1 MRSSIAMADFATY
14 LIPAL
19 AFASVAMIVFVFGQ
33 QYVTWSRINRRLPA
47 LPQADDIA
55 ADHPFQRLHAIIT
68 RRFDGRRFGVDG
80 PVRDKLRRELLQAGF
95 FKSYAVNYYI
105 FARIAAVL
113 VGPTAISLLTEL
125 APVDVPA
132 AAKIALVSLTALIA
146 IAAPDAYLSR
156 RRRLLQLR
164 YRQIFPDFID
174 LLVICIEAGLSL
186 EAGFDRVRG
195 EIFKQSVALGTN
207 LEIMGAEMRGGRS
220 TIEALES
227 FSDRLGLD
235 EAGAFVTMLRQ
246 SLELG
251 SDIGDALRVFSDEI
265 REKRLLR
272 AEEAA
277 NKLSVK
283 MVLPLG
289 LFIFPVVLLV
299 VMLPV
304 VIKLL
309 AVLR

>member
-1 MRSSIAMADFATY
+1 MGDFALY
-14 LIPAL
+14 LVPAL
-19 AFASVAMIVFVFGQ
+19 AFGAVATIVLLVGQ
-33 QYVTWSRINRRLPA
+33 RYGTWAQIHRRLPA
-47 LPQADDIA
+47 NAQADEIA
-55 ADHPFQRLHAIIT
+55 ADHPFPRLHDIIT
-68 RRFDGRRFGVDG
+68 RRFDARRFGIEG
-80 PVRDKLRRELLQAGF
+80 AARDKLRRQLIQAGF

-105 FARIAAVL
+105 FARVAVVL
-113 VGPTAISLLTEL
+113 VAPIAVYLITALSP
-125 APVDVPA
+125 APA
-132 AAKIALVSLTALIA
+132 AARILLVALTALIA
-146 IAAPDAYLSR
+146 IPAPDAYLSR
-156 RRRLLQLR
+156 RRRQLALR
-164 YRQIFPDFID
+164 YRQIFPDFLD
-174 LLVICIEAGLSL
+174 LLVICIEAGLGL
-186 EAGFDRVRG
+186 EAALDRIRG
-195 EIFKQSVALGTN
+195 EIRKQSSALGAN
-207 LEIMGAEMRGGRS
+207 LEMMGAEMRAGRS
-220 TIEALES
+220 TVEALES

-277 NKLSVK
+277 NKLTVK

-304 VIKLL
+304 IIKLMT
-309 AVLR
+309 VLQ

>member
-1 MRSSIAMADFATY
+1 MTELS
-14 LIPAL
+14 LLLVPAL
-19 AFASVAMIVFVFGQ
+19 SFAAVAALVFVVGQ
-33 QYVTWSRINRRLPA
+33 YYATAVRVQRRLPA
-47 LPQADDIA
+47 AARPFELPADQ
-55 ADHPFQRLHAIIT
+55 PLQGLHAFVV
-68 RRFDGRRFGVDG
+68 RHFDEKRFGVDAAQ
-80 PVRDKLRRELLQAGF
+80 REKLRRRLLKAGF
-95 FKSYAVNYYI
+95 FQPYAVNYYV
-105 FARIAAVL
+105 FARIAGVLALPLLVYLFSVLFLRGIPSALQILLVAAAVL
-113 VGPTAISLLTEL
+113 VG
-125 APVDVPA
+125 
-132 AAKIALVSLTALIA
+132 
-146 IAAPDAYLSR
+146 IAAPDAYLAR
-156 RRRLLQLR
+156 RQRLLALR
-164 YRQIFPDFID
+164 YRLVFPDLLD
-174 LLVICIEAGLSL
+174 LLVVCVDAGLSL
-186 EAGFDRVRG
+186 EAAFDRVRG
-195 EIFKQSVALGTN
+195 EVGKQSRELGMN
-207 LEIMGAEMRGGRS
+207 LQLMGAEMRAGRS

-227 FSDRLGLD
+227 LADRIGLD
-235 EAGAFVTMLRQ
+235 EAVSFVTMLRQ

-251 SDIGDALRVFSDEI
+251 ADIAEALRVFGEEM